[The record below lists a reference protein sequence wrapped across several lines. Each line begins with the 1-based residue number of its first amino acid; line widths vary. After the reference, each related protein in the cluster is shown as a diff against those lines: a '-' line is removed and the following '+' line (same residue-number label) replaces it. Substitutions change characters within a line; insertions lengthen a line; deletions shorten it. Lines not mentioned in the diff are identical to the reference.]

1 MEHEKLICYRQLTEV
16 AEELGKSL
24 RRWSSGYAELA
35 DQLKRALTSSVLN
48 LAEGN
53 GKWGC
58 TKERRRFFQMSM
70 GSMSEAAACIDLAC
84 CFELLPKEN
93 AHLLKEKLR
102 SSYYRVCK
110 LP

>member
-24 RRWSSGYAELA
+24 RRWSSGNSELA
-35 DQLKRALTSSVLN
+35 DQLKRALISAVLN

-53 GKWGC
+53 GKWGFS
-58 TKERRRFFQMSM
+58 KERRRFFQMSM
-70 GSMSEAAACIDLAC
+70 GSMSEAAACIDLAS
-84 CFELLPKEN
+84 CFDLIPRDN
-93 AHLLKEKLR
+93 ARILKEKLR
-102 SSYYRVCK
+102 ASYYRVSK